1 MPASKPRI
9 RPDLTFVTLGEEGV
23 LYDPLTELLHYLNP
37 TAALVLQLCDG
48 SASVKQTIEDLA
60 DAYEIEPQELDPEVR
75 KIVRQFQSLG
85 LVTPSREAKR
95 LANLGGGGQAA
106 LDQRQRIR
114 REVPR
119 SD

>member
-37 TAALVLQLCDG
+37 TASLVLQLCDG
-48 SASVKQTIEDLA
+48 TATVKQTVRDLA
-60 DAYEIEPQELDPEVR
+60 DAYEVEPQELDSEVR
-75 KIVRQFQSLG
+75 KIVRQFQSVG
-85 LVTPSREAKR
+85 LVVPSREADR
-95 LANLGGGGQAA
+95 LARRARGRRASQ
-106 LDQRQRIR
+106 DERRRIR